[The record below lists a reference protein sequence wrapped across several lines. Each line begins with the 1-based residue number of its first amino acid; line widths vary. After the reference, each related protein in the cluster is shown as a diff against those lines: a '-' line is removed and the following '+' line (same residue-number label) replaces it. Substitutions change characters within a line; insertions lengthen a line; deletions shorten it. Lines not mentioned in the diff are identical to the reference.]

1 MVPAP
6 FSTELNRGADFIF
19 AFQIRDGGNC
29 APLEDIST
37 WTFIATLVSATGI
50 SLITP
55 HYELRSSE
63 CVAFTLATWET
74 EALAKQTGA
83 ILTIEAIRPDGFNL
97 RLARGRVTII

>member
-29 APLEDIST
+29 APLADISN
-37 WTFIATLVSATGI
+37 WTFTASLVDATGD
-50 SLITP
+50 LLATP
-55 HYELRSSE
+55 HYELRSNE
-63 CVAFTLATWET
+63 CASFTLAPWET
-74 EALAKQTGA
+74 QALAKQTGA
-83 ILTIEAIRPDGFNL
+83 RLTIEAIRPDGFNL